1 MRDLVIKN
9 LIKNLDDA
17 RENAVAAKMDFHFV
31 SEIEHLTATA
41 KANLSEGKDTQ

>member
-17 RENAVAAKMDFHFV
+17 RKNAIESNMDYHFI

-41 KANLSEGKDTQ
+41 KSNLEHNDDLK